1 MDKAHP
7 EQLTPHPTP
16 SARPGEH
23 PGARH
28 PLAWVPTLYLA
39 QGLPFYAVALV
50 AGLMFKSMGVPN
62 DQIARWTGMLGLAW
76 VFKALWSPFLELARS
91 KKRVVVALQV
101 AGGAALAALAL
112 VLQLPAWF
120 ALAIALLGV
129 VALAS
134 STHDIAADG
143 LYIASLSA
151 RQQAAYAGWQ
161 GAFFNGAKFLSLGGL
176 VILAGFLEQR
186 VGAPVAWSTV
196 FALLGLLLAGLGLY
210 HAWALPDTRP
220 AAVAHAASTV
230 RGTALLLLD
239 VIRAFFAKRGIW
251 LGILFIVLF
260 RLGEGQVQTIGP
272 LFLRDA
278 RAIGGLGLSTQ
289 EVGAIYGTAG
299 TAAFLVGS
307 VLGGWFTSRIGL
319 KRAMPVLILAMNV
332 PNLVFWYLS
341 MAQPASLGLV
351 TAALAAEMFGYG
363 FGFVGMI
370 LFIMQVIA
378 SGPYQTAHYA
388 LGSGFMQLGFVLSK
402 VVSGDIQ
409 QALGYRH
416 FFLWVVLSAL
426 PVLLVTRFVR
436 LEPEPH
442 ATAT

>member
-1 MDKAHP
+1 MDSIRPDH
-7 EQLTPHPTP
+7 LTPA
-16 SARPGEH
+16 SGRP
-23 PGARH
+23 ARH

-39 QGLPFYAVALV
+39 QGLPFYSVALV

-62 DQIARWTGMLGLAW
+62 EQIARWTGMLGLAW
-76 VFKALWSPFLELARS
+76 VFKALWSPFLELAPS

-101 AGGAALAALAL
+101 TGGVALAALAL
-112 VLQLPAWF
+112 ALQLPAWF

-129 VALAS
+129 VSLAS

-186 VGAPVAWSTV
+186 VGAPAAWATV
-196 FALLGLLLAGLGLY
+196 FALLGALLAGLGLY
-210 HAWALPDTRP
+210 HAWALPGTAR
-220 AAVAHAASTV
+220 AVASGSV
-230 RGTALLLLD
+230 RGTAAVLAD
-239 VIRAFFAKRGIW
+239 VVRAFCAKPGIW
-251 LGILFIVLF
+251 MGIVFILLF
-260 RLGEGQVQTIGP
+260 RLAEGQVQTIGP

-278 RAIGGLGLSTQ
+278 RALGGLGLSTQ

-299 TAAFLVGS
+299 TAAFLAGS
-307 VLGGWFTSRIGL
+307 VLGGWFTSRVGL
-319 KRAMPVLILAMNV
+319 KRAMLVLILAMNV
-332 PNLVFWYLS
+332 PNLVFWFLS
-341 MAQPASLGLV
+341 AAQPQALGLV
-351 TAALAAEMFGYG
+351 TAALSMEMFGYG

-378 SGPYQTAHYA
+378 PGRYQTAHYA

-409 QALGYRH
+409 HALGYRH
-416 FFLWVVLSAL
+416 FFVWGVLSAL
-426 PVLLVTRFVR
+426 PVLVLTRFVNMAPA
-436 LEPEPH
+436 EPD
-442 ATAT
+442 

>member
-1 MDKAHP
+1 MDSIRPDH
-7 EQLTPHPTP
+7 LTPQAH
-16 SARPGEH
+16 
-23 PGARH
+23 RH

-39 QGLPFYAVALV
+39 QGLPFFSVALV

-62 DQIARWTGMLGLAW
+62 EQIARWTGVLGLAW
-76 VFKALWSPFLELARS
+76 VFKALWSPFLELAPS
-91 KKRVVVALQV
+91 KKRVVVVLQV
-101 AGGAALAALAL
+101 TGGIALAALAL
-112 VLQLPAWF
+112 ALQLPAWF
-120 ALAIALLGV
+120 GLALGLLAIV
-129 VALAS
+129 SFAS

-143 LYIASLSA
+143 LYIANLSE
-151 RQQAAYAGWQ
+151 RQQCAYAGWQ

-186 VGAPVAWSTV
+186 IGPPAAWATV
-196 FALLGLLLAGLGLY
+196 FGVLGALLAGLGLY
-210 HAWALPDTRP
+210 HVWALPE
-220 AAVAHAASTV
+220 TV
-230 RGTALLLLD
+230 RRGAGASMRGSVD
-239 VIRAFFAKRGIW
+239 VLVDVVRAFFAKPGIW
-251 LGILFIVLF
+251 MGIVFILLF
-260 RLGEGQVQTIGP
+260 RLAEGQVQTIGP

-278 RAIGGLGLSTQ
+278 RAAGGLGLSTQ

-307 VLGGWFTSRIGL
+307 ILGGWFTARVGL
-319 KRAMPVLILAMNV
+319 KRAMLVLILAMNV

-341 MAQPASLGLV
+341 AAQPSHLGLV
-351 TAALAAEMFGYG
+351 MAALSTEMFGYG

-378 SGPYQTAHYA
+378 PGRYQTAHYA

-409 QALGYRH
+409 HALGYRH

-426 PVLLVTRFVR
+426 PVLVLTRFVNMA
-436 LEPEPH
+436 P
-442 ATAT
+442 AAQD

>member
-1 MDKAHP
+1 MDSIRPDH
-7 EQLTPHPTP
+7 LTPVASPQ
-16 SARPGEH
+16 
-23 PGARH
+23 ARH

-62 DQIARWTGMLGLAW
+62 EQIARWTGVLGLAW
-76 VFKALWSPFLELARS
+76 VFKALWSPFLELAAS
-91 KKRVVVALQV
+91 KKRVVVVLQV
-101 AGGAALAALAL
+101 TGGIALAALAFA
-112 VLQLPAWF
+112 LQLPAWF
-120 ALAIALLGV
+120 ALAIGLLAV

-143 LYIASLSA
+143 LYIANLSE

-186 VGAPVAWSTV
+186 IGPPAAWATV
-196 FALLGLLLAGLGLY
+196 FGLLGALLAGLGLY
-210 HAWALPDTRP
+210 HAWALPG
-220 AAVAHAASTV
+220 AVKTGSGASV
-230 RGTALLLLD
+230 RGTVD
-239 VIRAFFAKRGIW
+239 VLVDVVRAFFAKPGIW
-251 LGILFIVLF
+251 MGIVFILLF
-260 RLGEGQVQTIGP
+260 RLAEGQVQTIGP

-278 RAIGGLGLSTQ
+278 RALGGLGLSTQ

-307 VLGGWFTSRIGL
+307 ILGGWFTSRVGL
-319 KRAMPVLILAMNV
+319 KRAMLVLILAMNV
-332 PNLVFWYLS
+332 PNLVFWYLGT
-341 MAQPASLGLV
+341 MQPESLGLV
-351 TAALAAEMFGYG
+351 TAALSAEMFGYG

-378 SGPYQTAHYA
+378 PGPYQTAHYA

-409 QALGYRH
+409 HALGYRH

-426 PVLLVTRFVR
+426 PVLVLTRFVR
-436 LEPEPH
+436 MAP
-442 ATAT
+442 AGQD

>member
-1 MDKAHP
+1 MDSIRPDH
-7 EQLTPHPTP
+7 LTPAKH
-16 SARPGEH
+16 
-23 PGARH
+23 RH

-39 QGLPFYAVALV
+39 QGLPFFSVALV

-62 DQIARWTGMLGLAW
+62 EQIARWTGVLGLAW
-76 VFKALWSPFLELARS
+76 VFKALWSPFLELAPS
-91 KKRVVVALQV
+91 KKRVVVVLQV
-101 AGGAALAALAL
+101 AGGIALAALAL
-112 VLQLPAWF
+112 ALQLPAWF
-120 ALAIALLGV
+120 ALAIGLLAIV
-129 VALAS
+129 SLAS

-143 LYIASLSA
+143 LYIANLSA

-186 VGAPVAWSTV
+186 IGPPAAWATV
-196 FALLGLLLAGLGLY
+196 FGLLGALLAGLGLY
-210 HAWALPDTRP
+210 HVWALPETVRS
-220 AAVAHAASTV
+220 AAGASV
-230 RGTALLLLD
+230 RGTVD
-239 VIRAFFAKRGIW
+239 VLVDVVRAFFAKPGIW
-251 LGILFIVLF
+251 MGIVFILLF
-260 RLGEGQVQTIGP
+260 RLAEGQVQTIGP

-278 RAIGGLGLSTQ
+278 RAVGGLGLSTQ

-307 VLGGWFTSRIGL
+307 ILGGWFTSRVGL
-319 KRAMPVLILAMNV
+319 GRAMPVLIVAMNV

-341 MAQPASLGLV
+341 AVQPSNLGLV
-351 TAALAAEMFGYG
+351 MAALSAEMFGYG

-378 SGPYQTAHYA
+378 PGRYQTAHYA
-388 LGSGFMQLGFVLSK
+388 LGSGFMQLGLVLSK

-409 QALGYRH
+409 QLLGYRH

-426 PVLLVTRFVR
+426 PVLVLTRFVKMTA
-436 LEPEPH
+436 LEE
-442 ATAT
+442 

>member
-1 MDKAHP
+1 MDSIRPDH
-7 EQLTPHPTP
+7 LTPA
-16 SARPGEH
+16 SGRP
-23 PGARH
+23 ARH

-39 QGLPFYAVALV
+39 QGLPFYSVALV

-62 DQIARWTGMLGLAW
+62 EQIARWTGMLGLAW
-76 VFKALWSPFLELARS
+76 VFKALWSPFLELAPS

-101 AGGAALAALAL
+101 TGGVALAALAL
-112 VLQLPAWF
+112 ALQLPAWF

-129 VALAS
+129 VSLAS

-176 VILAGFLEQR
+176 VILAGILEQR
-186 VGAPVAWSTV
+186 VGAPAAWATV
-196 FALLGLLLAGLGLY
+196 FALLGALLAGLGLY
-210 HAWALPDTRP
+210 HAWALPGTAR
-220 AAVAHAASTV
+220 AVAGGSV
-230 RGTALLLLD
+230 RGTAAVLVD
-239 VIRAFFAKRGIW
+239 VVRAFCAKPGIW
-251 LGILFIVLF
+251 MGIVFILLF
-260 RLGEGQVQTIGP
+260 RLAEGQVQTIGP

-278 RAIGGLGLSTQ
+278 RALGGLGLSTQ

-299 TAAFLVGS
+299 TAAFLAGS
-307 VLGGWFTSRIGL
+307 VLGGWFTSRVGL
-319 KRAMPVLILAMNV
+319 KRAMLVLILAMNV
-332 PNLVFWYLS
+332 PNLVFWFLS
-341 MAQPASLGLV
+341 AAQPPALGLV
-351 TAALAAEMFGYG
+351 TAALSMEMFGYG

-378 SGPYQTAHYA
+378 PGRYQTAHYA

-409 QALGYRH
+409 HALGYRH
-416 FFLWVVLSAL
+416 FFVWVVLSAL
-426 PVLLVTRFVR
+426 PVLVLTRFVNMAPA
-436 LEPEPH
+436 EPD
-442 ATAT
+442 

>member
-1 MDKAHP
+1 MDNIDP
-7 EQLTPHPTP
+7 DRLTPAD
-16 SARPGEH
+16 ARA
-23 PGARH
+23 ARH

-39 QGLPFYAVALV
+39 QGLPFYSVALV
-50 AGLMFKSMGVPN
+50 AGLMFKSLGVAN
-62 DQIARWTGMLGLAW
+62 DQIAHWTGLLGLAW
-76 VFKALWSPFLELARS
+76 VFKALWSPFLELAPS
-91 KKRVVVALQV
+91 KKRVVVMLQV
-101 AGGAALAALAL
+101 AGGIALAALAL

-120 ALAIALLGV
+120 GLAIGLLAV
-129 VALAS
+129 VSLAS

-176 VILAGFLEQR
+176 VILAGYLEKR
-186 VGAPVAWSTV
+186 VGAPVAWATV
-196 FALLGLLLAGLGLY
+196 FGLLGALLASLGLY
-210 HAWALPDTRP
+210 HAWALPGTLTPAPAGASVR
-220 AAVAHAASTV
+220 AAVAV
-230 RGTALLLLD
+230 LVD
-239 VIRAFFAKRGIW
+239 VVRAFFAKPGIW
-251 LGILFIVLF
+251 MGILFILLF
-260 RLGEGQVQTIGP
+260 RLAEGQVQTIGP

-278 RAIGGLGLSTQ
+278 RALGGLGLSTQ

-307 VLGGWFTSRIGL
+307 ILGGWFTSRVGL
-319 KRAMPVLILAMNV
+319 GRAMLVLILAMNL

-341 MAQPASLGLV
+341 AAQPEARSFV
-351 TAALAAEMFGYG
+351 TAALSVEMFGYG

-378 SGPYQTAHYA
+378 PGRYQTAHYA
-388 LGSGFMQLGFVLSK
+388 LGSGFMQLGLVLSK

-409 QALGYRH
+409 HALGYRD

-426 PVLLVTRFVR
+426 PVLILTRFVKMAPAG
-436 LEPEPH
+436 E
-442 ATAT
+442 AGA

>member
-7 EQLTPHPTP
+7 DHLTPP
-16 SARPGEH
+16 AM
-23 PGARH
+23 RH
-28 PLAWVPTLYLA
+28 PLAWVPSLYLA
-39 QGLPFYAVALV
+39 QGLPFYSVALV
-50 AGLMFKSMGVPN
+50 AGLMFKSMGVAN
-62 DQIARWTGMLGLAW
+62 DAIAHWTGLLGLAW
-76 VFKALWSPFLELARS
+76 VFKAVWSPFLELAAS
-91 KKRVVVALQV
+91 KKRVVVFFQLL
-101 AGGAALAALAL
+101 GGAALLLTSLA
-112 VLQLPAWF
+112 LQLPAWF
-120 ALAIALLGV
+120 GLTIALLAV
-129 VALAS
+129 VSLAS

-176 VILAGFLEQR
+176 VILAGHLEGT
-186 VGAPVAWSTV
+186 VGAATAWATV
-196 FALLGLLLAGLGLY
+196 FGLLGALMLVLGLY
-210 HAWALPDTRP
+210 HGWALPGRRP
-220 AAVAHAASTV
+220 DDARAADGGSMRAAARVLADVV
-230 RGTALLLLD
+230 RT
-239 VIRAFFAKRGIW
+239 FFAKRGIW
-251 LGILFIVLF
+251 MGILFILLF
-260 RLGEGQVQTIGP
+260 RAAEGQVQTIGP

-299 TAAFLVGS
+299 TAAFLAGS
-307 VLGGWFTSRIGL
+307 ILGGYFTSWLGL

-332 PNLVFWYLS
+332 PNLVFYYLS
-341 MAQPASLGLV
+341 VAQPDSLATV
-351 TAALAAEMFGYG
+351 TAALSAEMFGYG

-416 FFLWVVLSAL
+416 FFLWVLGCALPALVLSRIVRMT
-426 PVLLVTRFVR
+426 PVD
-436 LEPEPH
+436 H
-442 ATAT
+442 A

>member
-1 MDKAHP
+1 MDSIHP
-7 EQLTPHPTP
+7 DHLTP
-16 SARPGEH
+16 A
-23 PGARH
+23 ARH

-39 QGLPFYAVALV
+39 QGLPFYSVALV

-62 DQIARWTGMLGLAW
+62 EQIARWTGMLGLAW
-76 VFKALWSPFLELARS
+76 VFKALWSPFLELASS
-91 KKRVVVALQV
+91 KKRVVVVLQV
-101 AGGAALAALAL
+101 TGGIALGVLSFA
-112 VLQLPAWF
+112 LQLPAWF
-120 ALAIALLGV
+120 ALAIGLLGI

-186 VGAPVAWSTV
+186 IGASAAWATV
-196 FALLGLLLAGLGLY
+196 FALLGALLAGLGLY
-210 HAWALPDTRP
+210 HAWALPGTLTP
-220 AAVAHAASTV
+220 AAVGASMRGAA
-230 RGTALLLLD
+230 D
-239 VIRAFFAKRGIW
+239 VLVDVVRAFFAKPGIW
-251 LGILFIVLF
+251 MGIVFILLF
-260 RLGEGQVQTIGP
+260 RLAEGQVQTIGP

-278 RAIGGLGLSTQ
+278 RALGGLGLSTQ

-307 VLGGWFTSRIGL
+307 ILGGWFTSRVGL
-319 KRAMPVLILAMNV
+319 ARAMLVLILAMNV

-341 MAQPASLGLV
+341 AMQPESLGWI
-351 TAALAAEMFGYG
+351 TAALSLEMFGYG

-378 SGPYQTAHYA
+378 PGRYQTAHYA

-409 QALGYRH
+409 LLLGYRH

-426 PVLLVTRFVR
+426 PVLVLTRFVKMA
-436 LEPEPH
+436 P
-442 ATAT
+442 ADGA

>member
-1 MDKAHP
+1 MDNIRPDH
-7 EQLTPHPTP
+7 LTP
-16 SARPGEH
+16 S
-23 PGARH
+23 RH

-39 QGLPFYAVALV
+39 QGLPFYSVALV

-62 DQIARWTGMLGLAW
+62 EQIARWTGMLGLAW
-76 VFKALWSPFLELARS
+76 VFKALWSPFLELAAS
-91 KKRVVVALQV
+91 KKRVVVVLQV
-101 AGGAALAALAL
+101 TGGVALAALAL

-120 ALAIALLGV
+120 ALAIGLLGI

-186 VGAPVAWSTV
+186 VGAPAAWATV
-196 FALLGLLLAGLGLY
+196 FGLLGALLEGLGLY
-210 HAWALPDTRP
+210 HAWALPGAP
-220 AAVAHAASTV
+220 APVGAPGSV
-230 RGTALLLLD
+230 RGTAAVLVD
-239 VIRAFFAKRGIW
+239 VVRAFFAKPGIW
-251 LGILFIVLF
+251 LGILFILLF
-260 RLGEGQVQTIGP
+260 RLAEGQVQTIGP

-278 RAIGGLGLSTQ
+278 RALGGLGLSTQ
-289 EVGAIYGTAG
+289 QVGAIYGTAG

-307 VLGGWFTSRIGL
+307 ILGGWFTSRVGL
-319 KRAMPVLILAMNV
+319 PRAMLTLILAMNV
-332 PNLVFWYLS
+332 PNLVFWYLGT
-341 MAQPASLGLV
+341 AQPYDLGLV
-351 TAALAAEMFGYG
+351 TAALSAEMFGYG

-378 SGPYQTAHYA
+378 PGPYQTAHYA

-409 QALGYRH
+409 AWLGYRH

-426 PVLLVTRFVR
+426 PVLVLARFVKMTS
-436 LEPEPH
+436 
-442 ATAT
+442 ASQAS

>member
-1 MDKAHP
+1 MD
-7 EQLTPHPTP
+7 
-16 SARPGEH
+16 SIRPDHLSPAEGRQ
-23 PGARH
+23 ARH

-39 QGLPFYAVALV
+39 QGLPFYSVALV

-62 DQIARWTGMLGLAW
+62 EQIARWTGVLGLAW
-76 VFKALWSPFLELARS
+76 VFKALWSPFLELAAS
-91 KKRVVVALQV
+91 KKRVVVVLQV
-101 AGGAALAALAL
+101 AGGIALAVLALA
-112 VLQLPAWF
+112 LQLPAWF
-120 ALAIALLGV
+120 ALAIALLAV
-129 VALAS
+129 VSLAS

-186 VGAPVAWSTV
+186 IGAPAAWATV
-196 FALLGLLLAGLGLY
+196 FGLLGALLAGLGLY
-210 HAWALPDTRP
+210 HAWALPGTLTP
-220 AAVAHAASTV
+220 AAAGATV
-230 RGTALLLLD
+230 RGTMD
-239 VIRAFFAKRGIW
+239 VLVDVVRAFFAKPGIW
-251 LGILFIVLF
+251 MGIVFILLF
-260 RLGEGQVQTIGP
+260 RLAEGQVQTIGP

-289 EVGAIYGTAG
+289 EVGAMYGTAG
-299 TAAFLVGS
+299 TAAMLVGS
-307 VLGGWFTSRIGL
+307 ILGGWFTSRVGL
-319 KRAMPVLILAMNV
+319 RRAMAVLILAMNM

-341 MAQPASLGLV
+341 TMQPSSLGLI
-351 TAALAAEMFGYG
+351 TAALAMEMFGYG

-378 SGPYQTAHYA
+378 PGRYQTAHYA

-409 QALGYRH
+409 QLLGYRH

-426 PVLLVTRFVR
+426 PVLVLTRFVKMAPA
-436 LEPEPH
+436 EQG
-442 ATAT
+442 

>member
-1 MDKAHP
+1 MDKAHADLSEP
-7 EQLTPHPTP
+7 
-16 SARPGEH
+16 RPG
-23 PGARH
+23 RH

-39 QGLPFYAVALV
+39 QGLPYYSVALV

-62 DQIARWTGMLGLAW
+62 EQIARWTGVIGMAW
-76 VFKALWSPFLELARS
+76 AFKALWSPFLELARS
-91 KKRVVVALQV
+91 KKRVVVVLQV
-101 AGGAALAALAL
+101 AGGAALGCLALA
-112 VLQLPAWF
+112 LQLPAWF
-120 ALAIALLGV
+120 ALAIALLAV

-176 VILAGFLEQR
+176 VILAGYLEER
-186 VGAPVAWSTV
+186 VGAHAAWSTV
-196 FALLGLLLAGLGLY
+196 FGLLGALLAGLGLY
-210 HAWALPDTRP
+210 HAWALPDVRRSAGAP
-220 AAVAHAASTV
+220 ASL
-230 RGTALLLLD
+230 RGTAALLLD
-239 VIRAFFAKRGIW
+239 VIRAFFAKPGIW

-289 EVGAIYGTAG
+289 AVGAIYGTAG

-307 VLGGWFTSRIGL
+307 VLGGYFTSWIGL

-332 PNLVFWYLS
+332 PNLVFYYLS
-341 MAQPASLGLV
+341 MAQPDTLGLV
-351 TAALAAEMFGYG
+351 TGALAAEMFGYG

-426 PVLLVTRFVR
+426 PVLLLTRFVR
-436 LEPEPH
+436 LDPDP
-442 ATAT
+442 A

>member
-1 MDKAHP
+1 MDSIRPDH
-7 EQLTPHPTP
+7 LTPATH
-16 SARPGEH
+16 
-23 PGARH
+23 RH

-39 QGLPFYAVALV
+39 QGLPFFSVALV

-62 DQIARWTGMLGLAW
+62 EQIARWTGVLGLAW
-76 VFKALWSPFLELARS
+76 VFKALWSPFLELAAS
-91 KKRVVVALQV
+91 KKRVVVVLQV
-101 AGGAALAALAL
+101 AGGVALAALA
-112 VLQLPAWF
+112 VALQLPAWF
-120 ALAIALLGV
+120 ALAIGLLAV
-129 VALAS
+129 VSLAS

-143 LYIASLSA
+143 LYIANLSA

-186 VGAPVAWSTV
+186 IGPPAAWATV
-196 FALLGLLLAGLGLY
+196 FGLLGALLAGLGLY
-210 HAWALPDTRP
+210 HVWALPETVRS
-220 AAVAHAASTV
+220 AAGASV
-230 RGTALLLLD
+230 RGTVD
-239 VIRAFFAKRGIW
+239 VLVDVVRAFFAKPGIW
-251 LGILFIVLF
+251 MGIVFILLF
-260 RLGEGQVQTIGP
+260 RLAEGQVQTIGP

-278 RAIGGLGLSTQ
+278 RAVGGLGLSTQ

-307 VLGGWFTSRIGL
+307 ILGGWFTSRVGL
-319 KRAMPVLILAMNV
+319 RRAMPVLIVAMNV

-341 MAQPASLGLV
+341 AVQPSNLGLV
-351 TAALAAEMFGYG
+351 MAALSAEMFGYG

-378 SGPYQTAHYA
+378 PGRYQTAHYA
-388 LGSGFMQLGFVLSK
+388 LGSGFMQLGLVLSK

-409 QALGYRH
+409 QLLGYRH

-426 PVLLVTRFVR
+426 PVLVLTRFVKMTA
-436 LEPEPH
+436 LEE
-442 ATAT
+442 

>member
-1 MDKAHP
+1 MDSIHP
-7 EQLTPHPTP
+7 DHLTP
-16 SARPGEH
+16 A
-23 PGARH
+23 ARH

-39 QGLPFYAVALV
+39 QGLPFYSVALV

-62 DQIARWTGMLGLAW
+62 EQIARWTGVLGLAW
-76 VFKALWSPFLELARS
+76 VFKALWSPFLELASS
-91 KKRVVVALQV
+91 KKRVVVVLQV
-101 AGGAALAALAL
+101 TGGIALGVLSFA
-112 VLQLPAWF
+112 LQLPAWF
-120 ALAIALLGV
+120 ALAIGLLGI

-186 VGAPVAWSTV
+186 VGASAAWATV
-196 FALLGLLLAGLGLY
+196 FALLGALLAGLGLY
-210 HAWALPDTRP
+210 HAWALPGTLTP
-220 AAVAHAASTV
+220 AAGGASM
-230 RGTALLLLD
+230 RGAVD
-239 VIRAFFAKRGIW
+239 VLVDVVRAFFAKPGIW
-251 LGILFIVLF
+251 MGIVFILLF
-260 RLGEGQVQTIGP
+260 RLAEGQVQTIGP

-278 RAIGGLGLSTQ
+278 RALGGLGLSTQ

-307 VLGGWFTSRIGL
+307 ILGGWFTSRVGL
-319 KRAMPVLILAMNV
+319 ARAMLVLILAMNV

-341 MAQPASLGLV
+341 AMQPSSLGLI
-351 TAALAAEMFGYG
+351 TAALSLEMFGYG

-378 SGPYQTAHYA
+378 PGRYQTAHYA

-409 QALGYRH
+409 LLLGYRH

-426 PVLLVTRFVR
+426 PVLVLTRFVKMA
-436 LEPEPH
+436 P
-442 ATAT
+442 ADGA

>member
-1 MDKAHP
+1 MDNIAP
-7 EQLTPHPTP
+7 DRLTPAD
-16 SARPGEH
+16 ARAPG
-23 PGARH
+23 RH

-39 QGLPFYAVALV
+39 QGLPFYSVALV
-50 AGLMFKSMGVPN
+50 AGLMFKSLGVAN
-62 DQIARWTGMLGLAW
+62 DQIAHWTGMLGLAW
-76 VFKALWSPFLELARS
+76 VFKALWSPFLELAAS
-91 KKRVVVALQV
+91 KKRVVVLLQV
-101 AGGAALAALAL
+101 AGGIALAALAL

-120 ALAIALLGV
+120 GLCIGLLAV
-129 VALAS
+129 VSLAS

-176 VILAGFLEQR
+176 VILAGFLEKR
-186 VGAPVAWSTV
+186 VGAPVAWATV
-196 FALLGLLLAGLGLY
+196 FGLLGALLAGLGLY
-210 HAWALPDTRP
+210 HAWALPGTLTP
-220 AAVAHAASTV
+220 APAGASVRATVAVLA
-230 RGTALLLLD
+230 D
-239 VIRAFFAKRGIW
+239 VVRAFFAKPGIW
-251 LGILFIVLF
+251 MGILFILLF
-260 RLGEGQVQTIGP
+260 RLAEGQVQTIGP

-278 RAIGGLGLSTQ
+278 RALGGLGLSTQ

-307 VLGGWFTSRIGL
+307 ILGGWFTSRVGL
-319 KRAMPVLILAMNV
+319 ARAMLVLILAMNL

-341 MAQPASLGLV
+341 AAQPEARGLV
-351 TAALAAEMFGYG
+351 TAALSAEMFGYG

-378 SGPYQTAHYA
+378 PGRYQTAHYA
-388 LGSGFMQLGFVLSK
+388 LGSGFMQLGLVLSK

-409 QALGYRH
+409 HALGYRH

-426 PVLLVTRFVR
+426 PVLVLTRFVKMAPAG
-436 LEPEPH
+436 E
-442 ATAT
+442 AGA

>member
-1 MDKAHP
+1 MDKADP
-7 EQLTPHPTP
+7 IVLASGKT
-16 SARPGEH
+16 
-23 PGARH
+23 RH
-28 PLAWVPTLYLA
+28 PLAWVPSLYLA
-39 QGLPFYAVALV
+39 QGLPFYSVALV

-62 DQIARWTGMLGLAW
+62 EQIARWTGVLGLAW
-76 VFKALWSPFLELARS
+76 VFKALWSPFLELFRS
-91 KKRVVVALQV
+91 KKRIVVVLQV
-101 AGGAALAALAL
+101 TGGIALGVLALA
-112 VLQLPAWF
+112 LQLPAWF

-129 VALAS
+129 VSLAS

-151 RQQAAYAGWQ
+151 KQQAAYAGWQ

-176 VILAGFLEQR
+176 VILAGHLEQSI
-186 VGAPVAWSTV
+186 GPQAAWATV
-196 FALLGLLLAGLGLY
+196 FGLLGALMAGLGLY
-210 HAWALPDTRP
+210 HAWALPGPQSSPP
-220 AAVAHAASTV
+220 AGHGATV
-230 RGTALLLLD
+230 RATVDVLVD
-239 VIRAFFAKRGIW
+239 VIRAFFAKPGIW
-251 LGILFIVLF
+251 LGILFILLF
-260 RLGEGQVQTIGP
+260 RTAEGQVQTIGP

-278 RAIGGLGLSTQ
+278 RALGGMGLSTQ

-299 TAAFLVGS
+299 TAAFLIGS
-307 VLGGWFTSRIGL
+307 ILGGYFTSWIGL
-319 KRAMPVLILAMNV
+319 KRAMPWLILAMNV
-332 PNLVFWYLS
+332 PNLVFYYLS
-341 MAQPASLGLV
+341 MAQPDSLGVV

-378 SGPYQTAHYA
+378 AGPYQTAHYA

-426 PVLLVTRFVR
+426 PVLVLTRFVR
-436 LEPEPH
+436 LEPEK
-442 ATAT
+442 A

>member
-1 MDKAHP
+1 MDSIRPDH
-7 EQLTPHPTP
+7 LTPVASPQ
-16 SARPGEH
+16 
-23 PGARH
+23 ARH

-62 DQIARWTGMLGLAW
+62 EQIARWTGVLGLAW
-76 VFKALWSPFLELARS
+76 VFKALWSPFLELAAS
-91 KKRVVVALQV
+91 KKRVVVVLQV
-101 AGGAALAALAL
+101 TGGIALAALAL
-112 VLQLPAWF
+112 ALQLPAWF
-120 ALAIALLGV
+120 ALAIGLLAV

-143 LYIASLSA
+143 LYIANLSE

-186 VGAPVAWSTV
+186 IGPPAAWATV
-196 FALLGLLLAGLGLY
+196 FGLLGALLAGLGLY
-210 HAWALPDTRP
+210 HAWALPG
-220 AAVAHAASTV
+220 AVKTGSGASV
-230 RGTALLLLD
+230 RGTVD
-239 VIRAFFAKRGIW
+239 VLVDVVRAFFAKPGIW
-251 LGILFIVLF
+251 MGIVFILLF
-260 RLGEGQVQTIGP
+260 RLAEGQVQTIGP

-278 RAIGGLGLSTQ
+278 RALGGLGLSTQ

-307 VLGGWFTSRIGL
+307 ILGGWFTSRVGL
-319 KRAMPVLILAMNV
+319 KRAMLVLILAMNV
-332 PNLVFWYLS
+332 PNLVFWYLGT
-341 MAQPASLGLV
+341 MQPESLGLV
-351 TAALAAEMFGYG
+351 TAALSAEMFGYG

-378 SGPYQTAHYA
+378 PGPYQTAHYA

-409 QALGYRH
+409 HALGYRH

-426 PVLLVTRFVR
+426 PVLVLTRFVR
-436 LEPEPH
+436 MAP
-442 ATAT
+442 AGQD